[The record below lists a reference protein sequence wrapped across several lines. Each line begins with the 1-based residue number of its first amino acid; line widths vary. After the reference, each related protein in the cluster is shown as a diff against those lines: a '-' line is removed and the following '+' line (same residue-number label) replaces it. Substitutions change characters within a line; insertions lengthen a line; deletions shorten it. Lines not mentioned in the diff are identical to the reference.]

1 MLQVAKARKL
11 ERVIAHMSTPVHPNR
26 RPVVFWTPPTSSC
39 YKVNFDGATFTDEG
53 SAGLRVVIRNN
64 GGLVMSSL
72 SQLIPLPLTVI
83 KGRNIG
89 G

>member
-1 MLQVAKARKL
+1 
-11 ERVIAHMSTPVHPNR
+11 MSTLVPSNR
-26 RPVVFWTPPTSSC
+26 KPVVSWTSPTSSC
-39 YKVNFDGATFTDEG
+39 YKVNFDGATFIDEDI
-53 SAGLRVVIRNN
+53 AGLRVVIRNN
-64 GGLVMSSL
+64 EGLVMSSL